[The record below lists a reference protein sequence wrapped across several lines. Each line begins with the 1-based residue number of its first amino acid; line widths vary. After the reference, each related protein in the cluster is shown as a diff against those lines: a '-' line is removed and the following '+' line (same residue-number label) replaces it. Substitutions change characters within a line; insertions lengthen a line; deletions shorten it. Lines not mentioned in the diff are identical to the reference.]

1 MKILRDKL
9 KKVEQDS
16 QRMRTER
23 LEFMKRIS
31 QQQEETSKAM
41 QKQIEFKELENQF
54 KSQEIVELTMKYKV
68 LESSFKRNN
77 NSQQPQQQITQ
88 QQQILQRPKS
98 STATKRH
105 LDSMVTDG
113 SASDTENDNPSFEV
127 KRPMLAMNVS
137 TSSSAMAA
145 KPAVVAPP
153 INRAPLST
161 SNITNNNQSC
171 VYNKSVRIKN
181 LSKISKKVIL
191 TFICLIKLMNSSGSV
206 SKFAQ
211 TKNDST
217 TSTMCAKIGPI
228 KQASVT
234 MIDESMMSFR
244 PVPPQPRKRS
254 CVLSSKL
261 TRPGIISPS
270 LSSPNE
276 LVYIITDQLAE
287 TTNYLNKFLNSDESL
302 IGKTRSNTI
311 GIFPSY

>member
-1 MKILRDKL
+1 
-9 KKVEQDS
+9 
-16 QRMRTER
+16 
-23 LEFMKRIS
+23 
-31 QQQEETSKAM
+31 M

-153 INRAPLST
+153 INRVPLST

-181 LSKISKKVIL
+181 LSKLKFISKKVIL
-191 TFICLIKLMNSSGSV
+191 NFICLIKLMNSSGSV

-211 TKNDST
+211 TKIDST

-261 TRPGIISPS
+261 TRPGIISTS

-287 TTNYLNKFLNSDESL
+287 TTNYLNKFLNSDDTL
-302 IGKTRSNTI
+302 LGKTRSNTI
-311 GIFPSY
+311 GIFPSYWSIFRSIYKWFVWKKAWVRS